1 MSGLRKKLNSL
12 GTETGPMEMMLA
24 GVKSALTSQ
33 QFRVPQ
39 DLRNLAAAQE
49 ATGWIHLFKGRIY
62 KQWIFKQW
70 IDRQRDHIGDNESHH

>member
-12 GTETGPMEMMLA
+12 GTEIGLMEMMLA
-24 GVKSALTSQ
+24 GVKSALTRQ

-49 ATGWIHLFKGRIY
+49 ATGSIHLCKGHIS
-62 KQWIFKQW
+62 KLWIN
-70 IDRQRDHIGDNESHH
+70 RQ